1 LKFGAYFKLL
11 QIVVAAFDKPQA
23 FISEE
28 PESDESGRKTERAIQ
43 LSNHGSIHGTNTGK
57 RTPSMKCVFPPF
69 LNPIGYSLPI

>member
-1 LKFGAYFKLL
+1 MM
-11 QIVVAAFDKPQA
+11 VAAFDKPQA
-23 FISEE
+23 VISDE

-43 LSNHGSIHGTNTGK
+43 LSNHGSSHGTNTGK